1 VTGGAEGGVTMERY
15 VGREEFVGVWWFAR
29 AGVGLV
35 GVESTP
41 VDELKGG
48 ENRSPKGEGFLVSS
62 RGALIGVTWG
72 TSSIV

>member
-1 VTGGAEGGVTMERY
+1 MERY
-15 VGREEFVGVWWFAR
+15 DGREEFVGVLSFAG

-35 GVESTP
+35 GVESAA
-41 VDELKGG
+41 VDEVEGG

-62 RGALIGVTWG
+62 RGALVGVTWG